1 MPLGYVRASSAPQE
15 CICFAD
21 WDIKDGSIVWLFNN
35 SGNEFSRTPIPE
47 HVTLETVGELYK
59 DPNPDF
65 ESALHYFCFG
75 DEFAI
80 VAEKNNRAELD
91 RFEKEVRRTI
101 FKRDMKKLCAERANI
116 WAELKRVETEIGNLW
131 SQMC

>member
-1 MPLGYVRASSAPQE
+1 MPLGYVRGTGEPQQ

-21 WDIKDGSIVWLFNN
+21 WKIENGQIVWLLTCG
-35 SGNEFSRTPIPE
+35 SEFSRTPIP
-47 HVTLETVGELYK
+47 HTVTFENVGEFYK
-59 DPNPDF
+59 DPNP
-65 ESALHYFCFG
+65 ESEHVLHYFCIG

-91 RFEKEVRRTI
+91 QFEKEMKQYI
-101 FKRDMKKLCAERANI
+101 FKRSMNKLVLERDAI

-131 SQMC
+131 SSLC